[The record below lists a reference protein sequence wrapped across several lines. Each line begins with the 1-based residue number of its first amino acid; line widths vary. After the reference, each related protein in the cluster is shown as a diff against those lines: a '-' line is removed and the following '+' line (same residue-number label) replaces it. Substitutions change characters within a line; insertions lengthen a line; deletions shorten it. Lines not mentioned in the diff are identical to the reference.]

1 MEFRVRKIILWG
13 YLTHL
18 KTTEYLPDQVEKLV
32 SEMKQKRIRLDLYS
46 YNIWLSARGSY
57 GSAENMEQVFEE
69 MKLEPTIV
77 PNWTSFSTVASVY
90 IKIGMFEKA
99 ESPLKTLRCESP
111 GGTRCHIII
120 L

>member
-1 MEFRVRKIILWG
+1 
-13 YLTHL
+13 
-18 KTTEYLPDQVEKLV
+18 
-32 SEMKQKRIRLDLYS
+32 MKQKRIRLDLYS

-90 IKIGMFEKA
+90 IKLGMLGKA
-99 ESPLKTLRCESP
+99 EESLKDLEKRITGRDKMPYHYLISLYTQTNR
-111 GGTRCHIII
+111 
-120 L
+120 